1 VAQIPITFVRYRDK
15 DGYDRLRQYIFG
27 SRYISLRP
35 PRGVLPDAVAH
46 FLRNELKPDSAPEA
60 YQRAL
65 EAMRFYEVQGVA
77 SHLRTFLTGNEQT
90 YRDVRRAA
98 FIVQALGDAG
108 SPDDARWGSE
118 YLDRI
123 LVRKPAFAEIA
134 DLLLQT
140 LLVLAPAGSTAAY
153 EARLREEIARSRGSQ
168 DSRAMTEIRNNRL
181 PGTLDLIAAKNG
193 LLREAAG
200 TRRSAL
206 VSIYLGQSDLSEP
219 YLLTWAGRM
228 IRRDAIA
235 GDPAPIHAEFGR
247 AIEESDEAF
256 VIVRAAQAIVY
267 LRGTLD
273 ARWHKRYLSSQPE
286 EFQNFL
292 WDDP

>member
-1 VAQIPITFVRYRDK
+1 MAQIPITFVRYK
-15 DGYDRLRQYIFG
+15 GKGAHDRLQQYVFG

-46 FLRNELKPDSAPEA
+46 FLGNELKPDSAPEA

-90 YRDVRRAA
+90 YCDVRRAA

-181 PGTLDLIAAKNG
+181 PGTLDLIAAKDR

-200 TRRSAL
+200 TRRPAI
-206 VSIYLGQSDLSEP
+206 VSIYLGLSDLSEP
-219 YLLTWAGRM
+219 YMVTWAGRM
-228 IRRDAIA
+228 IRRDAMA
-235 GDPAPIHAEFGR
+235 GDPAPIYAEFGR
-247 AIEESDEAF
+247 AIEESDETLA
-256 VIVRAAQAIVY
+256 IVRAAQAIVY